1 MNGCM
6 WYYDYNSEKQNKKK
20 SACLLAH
27 LLASRKIKNTTT
39 SLDHSPLVSPSK
51 KRNGKRE
58 FVHLPNY
65 HPTDLSTSEPPPFM
79 YPPSR

>member
-65 HPTDLSTSEPPPFM
+65 NPTDLSTSEPPPSK